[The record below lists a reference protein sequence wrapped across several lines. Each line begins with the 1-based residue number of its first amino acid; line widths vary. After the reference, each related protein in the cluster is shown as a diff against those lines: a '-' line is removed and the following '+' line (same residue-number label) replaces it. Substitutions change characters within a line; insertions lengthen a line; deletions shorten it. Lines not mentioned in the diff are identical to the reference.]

1 MTSPVPA
8 TATSSLRALLNTP
21 LRTVFEA
28 RLESQTQTWRLSS
41 GSGGATQRVVT
52 LRHNDTVGMALT
64 KLARHRGGLTG
75 APVTIEPDPLRAD
88 CMDHGSR
95 VDRDDGYDA
104 AVLLGFFDTG
114 DALRALIDALPDED
128 RKRAT
133 GEIIAPT
140 RNVLAWMK
148 LLEQMEKGVTNRRL
162 VQVLGDDAELLYRP
176 NLRGVTLGEA
186 VREGFLHNKSANG
199 FVHRLAIFDEKG
211 EVTRVFSMS
220 DAVRYLALR
229 SDDMGGLEDMTLA
242 ELGLGQDT
250 ERLVTVDPSC
260 PAVEA
265 FARMCRKGV
274 SGVGVLDKTQG
285 LIANLSAS
293 DLRGVTPEHFTMLGL
308 PVAEFLALLHG
319 TSYAAS
325 RTSNRRTEQPILRQ
339 RQGKGQGAR
348 RRETRRR
355 AREGASARARARCAQ
370 NLRVREREQAS
381 RGGDLRTFSPGS
393 PSPPTR
399 SSATSWRGSREILS
413 LLVCLMIERLRT

>member
-28 RLESQTQTWRLSS
+28 RLESPTQTWRPSS

-52 LRHNDTVGMALT
+52 LRHNDTVGTALT

-75 APVTIEPDPLRAD
+75 ASVTIEPDPLRAD

-148 LLEQMEKGVTNRRL
+148 LLEQMQKSVTNRRL

-211 EVTRVFSMS
+211 EITRVFSMS

-250 ERLVTVDPSC
+250 ERLVTVDPSV
-260 PAVEA
+260 PAIEA
-265 FARMCRKGV
+265 FARMCHKSV

-293 DLRGVTPEHFTMLGL
+293 DLRGVTPEHFGMLGL

-319 TSYAAS
+319 TSYAGFS
-325 RTSNRRTEQPILRQ
+325 HIESQNRSNPFFANAKENAKVLVVAISDDVL
-339 RQGKGQGAR
+339 GKVLQ
-348 RRETRRR
+348 
-355 AREGASARARARCAQ
+355 
-370 NLRVREREQAS
+370 LVRERGVHRIYVCE
-381 RGGDLRTFSPGS
+381 RGNKPVGVLTLTD
-393 PSPPTR
+393 
-399 SSATSWRGSREILS
+399 ILARVA
-413 LLVCLMIERLRT
+413 LAADPLVSDVVERFA